1 MKQTLDDETRK
12 AVVDYR
18 LSRSRETLDEMRPL
32 AEDFI
37 NAVAALINK

>member
-18 LSRSRETLDEMRPL
+18 LSRSRDTLDEMRPL

-37 NAVAALINK
+37 NAVTVLIKK